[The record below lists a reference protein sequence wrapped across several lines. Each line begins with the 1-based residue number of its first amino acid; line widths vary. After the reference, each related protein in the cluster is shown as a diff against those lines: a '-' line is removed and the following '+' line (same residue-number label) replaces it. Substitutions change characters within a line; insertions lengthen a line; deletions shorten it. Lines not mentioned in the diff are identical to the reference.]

1 MEAFDVTD
9 EHKLNV
15 LLLQQRFNYI
25 DLTDV
30 LLVFIL
36 CEDLVDVGDESV
48 LVDPLS
54 MLQLLEN
61 GTKRAKIEIV
71 QYFEL
76 PEVR

>member
-1 MEAFDVTD
+1 MTD